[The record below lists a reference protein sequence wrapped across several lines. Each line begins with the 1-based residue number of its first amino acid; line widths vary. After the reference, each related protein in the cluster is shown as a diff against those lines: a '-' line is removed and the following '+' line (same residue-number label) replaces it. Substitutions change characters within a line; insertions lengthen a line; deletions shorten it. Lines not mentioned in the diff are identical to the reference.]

1 MAAVA
6 ADAAPAGGSCG
17 EDKPIIRDFD
27 GSDADFE
34 KVHARA
40 GHRPPALS
48 RSPEIESIG
57 GAVCAAFHP

>member
-34 KVHARA
+34 KVH
-40 GHRPPALS
+40 PALATV
-48 RSPEIESIG
+48 RP
-57 GAVCAAFHP
+57 H